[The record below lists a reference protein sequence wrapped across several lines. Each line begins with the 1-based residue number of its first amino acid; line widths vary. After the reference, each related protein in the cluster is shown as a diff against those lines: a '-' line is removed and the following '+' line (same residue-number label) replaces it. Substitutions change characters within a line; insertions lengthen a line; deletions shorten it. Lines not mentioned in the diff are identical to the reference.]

1 MDIKSKRC
9 GYLVLKGISRSKAD
23 WPFGKIEFNE
33 NYLRITAM
41 ISGELCTIQRDQITE
56 FNQISFIFMKRTE
69 VKFMEENE
77 NVYIL
82 LKGFFLH
89 KELRNWY
96 KNS

>member
-1 MDIKSKRC
+1 MNIKSKRC
-9 GYLVLKGISRSKAD
+9 GYTVLKGIRRSKAD

-33 NYLRITAM
+33 NHLRITAM

-56 FNQISFIFMKRTE
+56 FNQGCFLFMFRTE

-82 LKGFFLH
+82 LKGFFCYKALS
-89 KELRNWY
+89 NWY

>member
-1 MDIKSKRC
+1 MRC
-9 GYLVLKGISRSKAD
+9 GYKILKGTRVSKAD

-56 FNQISFIFMKRTE
+56 FNQSCFLKGLFRTE
-69 VKFMEENE
+69 IKFMEENE
-77 NVYIL
+77 NVYVA
-82 LKGFFLH
+82 LKGFFCYKALS
-89 KELRNWY
+89 NWY

>member
-33 NYLRITAM
+33 NYLRITGM
-41 ISGELCTIQRDQITE
+41 ILGELCTIKRDQITE
-56 FNQISFIFMKRTE
+56 FNQISFMFMKRTE
-69 VKFMEENE
+69 VEFMEENE
-77 NVYIL
+77 NVHIL